1 MPDMEFNKRLR
12 EERLRQ
18 GWSLEEVEEE
28 TKIRKY
34 YLEAL
39 ENGNFRV
46 LPPPVYA
53 SGFVKRYAILLGLDE
68 KEMVAE
74 FRALAYGEE
83 EEPAVVEEEPA
94 EVVSREREPRKPLPI
109 KHIKNIAA
117 GIVFLIIA
125 LWLGS
130 YLVSYIAN
138 WSKNHTTPPDQTG
151 AQQKQALPQ
160 NQTNSQTPP
169 QQSTTPEQTTPP
181 PASTNQSGV
190 TVDLEATARCWV
202 SITVDGKNTFT
213 GTLIA
218 GDKKSFNGKKNVVL
232 NAGNSGGLKITVNG
246 QLQPALGATGEHK
259 IKEYKAGQ

>member
-1 MPDMEFNKRLR
+1 MEFNKRLR

-68 KEMVAE
+68 KEMVTE
-74 FRALAYGEE
+74 FRALAYGEG
-83 EEPAVVEEEPA
+83 EEPEMTEEPV

-109 KHIKNIAA
+109 KNIKNIAA

-138 WSKNHTTPPDQTG
+138 WSKNHTTPPDQT
-151 AQQKQALPQ
+151 KVEQ
-160 NQTNSQTPP
+160 NQAPDQNPNNNQTPP
-169 QQSTTPEQTTPP
+169 QQTTTPEQTAPP
-181 PASTNQSGV
+181 PAPTNQSGV
-190 TVDLEATARCWV
+190 TVDLEVTARCWLSV
-202 SITVDGKNTFT
+202 TVDGKNTFT

-218 GDKKSFNGKKNVVL
+218 GDKKSFTGKKSVVL
-232 NAGNSGGLKITVNG
+232 NVGNSGGIQITMNG

-259 IKEYKAGQ
+259 IKEYKAGP

>member
-34 YLEAL
+34 YLDAL

-74 FRALAYGEE
+74 FRALAYGERE
-83 EEPAVVEEEPA
+83 EQEVVEEPV
-94 EVVSREREPRKPLPI
+94 EVVSPDREPRKPFP
-109 KHIKNIAA
+109 IKNIKNVAA

-138 WSKNHTTPPDQTG
+138 WSKNHTTPPDQTQ
-151 AQQKQALPQ
+151 AQQRQAVPQ
-160 NQTNSQTPP
+160 NQTNNQAPP
-169 QQSTTPEQTTPP
+169 QQTTAPEQPAPP
-181 PASTNQSGV
+181 PAATNQSGV
-190 TVDLEATARCWV
+190 TVELEATARCWLSV
-202 SITVDGKNTFT
+202 TVDGKNTFT
-213 GTLIA
+213 GTMIA
-218 GDKKSFNGKKNVVL
+218 GDKKSFNGKKSVVL
-232 NAGNSGGLKITVNG
+232 NVGNSGGVKITVNG

>member
-1 MPDMEFNKRLR
+1 MEFNKRLR

-18 GWSLEEVEEE
+18 GWSLEEIEEE

-53 SGFVKRYAILLGLDE
+53 SGFVKRYAALLGLDE

-74 FRALAYGEE
+74 FRALAYGEK
-83 EEPAVVEEEPA
+83 EEPEAVEEPVEIVA
-94 EVVSREREPRKPLPI
+94 REREPRKPLPI
-109 KHIKNIAA
+109 KNLKNIKNIAA

-130 YLVSYIAN
+130 YLVSYIVN
-138 WSKNHTTPPDQTG
+138 WSKEHNAPPDQTKIE
-151 AQQKQALPQ
+151 QNQAPPQ
-160 NQTNSQTPP
+160 NQPDNQAPP
-169 QQSTTPEQTTPP
+169 QPNTTPEQTAPP
-181 PASTNQSGV
+181 PAPNTQSGV
-190 TVDLEATARCWV
+190 TVDVEITARCWLSV
-202 SITVDGKNTFT
+202 TVDGKNTFT

-218 GDKKSFNGKKNVVL
+218 GEKKSFTGKKSVVL
-232 NAGNSGGLKITVNG
+232 NVGNSGGVNITVNG

-259 IKEYKAGQ
+259 IKEYKAGS

>member
-1 MPDMEFNKRLR
+1 MPDMEFNEKMR

-18 GWSLEEVEEE
+18 GWSLEEIEEE

-74 FRALAYGEE
+74 FRALAYGEGE
-83 EEPAVVEEEPA
+83 EAEIAEEQV

-109 KHIKNIAA
+109 KSIKNMAA
-117 GIVFLIIA
+117 GIAFLIVA

-138 WSKNHTTPPDQTG
+138 WSKNHTKPPDQTKIE
-151 AQQKQALPQ
+151 QKGSQ
-160 NQTNSQTPP
+160 NQTSNQTPP
-169 QQSTTPEQTTPP
+169 QQTTAPEQTAPP
-181 PASTNQSGV
+181 PTSTNQSGV
-190 TVDLEATARCWV
+190 TVDLEATARCWL
-202 SITVDGKNTFT
+202 SITVDGKNTYT

-218 GDKKSFNGKKNVVL
+218 GDKKSFTGKKSVVL
-232 NAGNSGGLKITVNG
+232 NVGNSGGLKITVNG

>member
-1 MPDMEFNKRLR
+1 MSDMEFNKRLR

-39 ENGNFRV
+39 ENGNYRV

-74 FRALAYGEE
+74 FRALAYGEG
-83 EEPAVVEEEPA
+83 EEPAVEEEPVQA
-94 EVVSREREPRKPLPI
+94 VSREREPRKPLPV
-109 KHIKNIAA
+109 KNIKNIAA

-125 LWLGS
+125 VWLGS

-138 WSKNHTTPPDQTG
+138 WSKNHTTPPDQIE

-160 NQTNSQTPP
+160 NQTNNQTPP
-169 QQSTTPEQTTPP
+169 GQIAAPEQTAPP
-181 PASTNQSGV
+181 PASNNQSGV
-190 TVDLEATARCWV
+190 VVDLEATARCWV

-218 GDKKSFNGKKNVVL
+218 GDTKSFSGKKSIVL
-232 NAGNSGGLKITVNG
+232 NVGNAGGLKITVNG
-246 QLQPALGATGEHK
+246 QVQPALGATGEHK